1 MVLGKLSGGFE
12 RGIYFI
18 FFRQVTFFGK
28 LRGGG
33 LGKLRRGF
41 RQVGGG
47 FRQVNWG
54 FYAN

>member
-28 LRGGG
+28 LRGG
-33 LGKLRRGF
+33 LGKLRRGLGKLSFMQIKVSF
-41 RQVGGG
+41 R
-47 FRQVNWG
+47 
-54 FYAN
+54 

>member
-28 LRGGG
+28 LREEG

>member
-28 LRGGG
+28 LRGGVRQV
-33 LGKLRRGF
+33 KEGF
-41 RQVGGG
+41 RQVE
-47 FRQVNWG
+47 